1 MFTTFTV
8 DWWVVGWCGEVK
20 NRANLSQVRL
30 KLRLSLAIPALK
42 HTNLRKIYDKLGLNW
57 AKLSSNWNWDLLH
70 YINDYKLPLHVTEHN
85 KSVTLVTSTYWH
97 TSLLNC
103 YLPCLLV
110 YLLSYKP
117 HYIEH
122 QTVLQ

>member
-1 MFTTFTV
+1 MFLLRSILFSNTFIQIIAV
-8 DWWVVGWCGEVK
+8 YISRK
-20 NRANLSQVRL
+20 NIIIINIKV
-30 KLRLSLAIPALK
+30 
-42 HTNLRKIYDKLGLNW
+42 DKLGLNW